1 MKIYLSGGA
10 IPVVPEILIEP
21 KKPDVMLTFY
31 DLYERSSSAR
41 LRFRAHRRNL
51 EKRQQKKGDK

>member
-1 MKIYLSGGA
+1 MKVFLSGGA
-10 IPVVPEILIEP
+10 IPVVPEMLLEP
-21 KKPDVMLTFY
+21 SKPDVMLTFY

-51 EKRQQKKGDK
+51 EKRQQQKKDK